1 MTPEI
6 SHRLKTLGLYALA
19 IFFLAIFLAPL
30 IWAFLISIRPTEYI
44 MDFPPAL
51 IAPPTLE
58 HYFNIFTTIP
68 LHTYL
73 ANSFIAVSTAT
84 LLSLL
89 LGSLA
94 GYGLA
99 RYNFRGRRDLLFWIL
114 SLRILP
120 PAAVVVPFYILF
132 SMSGLLQS
140 IFGLTLAYTLL
151 TLPLSIWLMRSFF
164 LAIPRELEDAARI
177 DGCSELGVLRWV
189 SLPLAAGGMLV
200 TMVFCFIFA
209 WNDYIFA
216 LTLTTSRNHTVT
228 VGMSRLI
235 TLDRIDWGALMAGA
249 FVAAAPIILLTL
261 MAQKYIL
268 RGLTF
273 GFFEQRG

>member
-1 MTPEI
+1 MTAGTRR
-6 SHRLKTLGLYALA
+6 RLRTAGLYGLA
-19 IFFLAIFLAPL
+19 ILFLAIFLAPL
-30 IWAFLISIRPTEYI
+30 LWAFLISIRPTESI
-44 MDFPPAL
+44 MAFPPVL
-51 IAPPTLE
+51 LAPPTLE
-58 HYFNIFTTIP
+58 HYDTIFRSIP
-68 LHTYL
+68 LQTYL
-73 ANSFIAVSTAT
+73 ANSFTAVGTAT
-84 LLSLL
+84 VLSLM

-120 PAAVVVPFYILF
+120 PSAVVVPFYILF
-132 SMSGLLQS
+132 SLSGLLQS
-140 IFGLTLAYTLL
+140 ILGLTLAYTLL

-164 LAIPRELEDAARI
+164 LAIPRELEDAARV
-177 DGCSELGVLRWV
+177 DGCSEIGVLRRV
-189 SLPLAAGGMLV
+189 SLPLAAGGALV
-200 TMVFCFIFA
+200 TTVFCFIFA

-216 LTLTTSRNHTVT
+216 LTLTSSRNHTVT
-228 VGMSRLI
+228 VGMSRMI

-249 FVAAAPIILLTL
+249 FIAALPIIVLTL

-273 GFFEQRG
+273 GFFERQG